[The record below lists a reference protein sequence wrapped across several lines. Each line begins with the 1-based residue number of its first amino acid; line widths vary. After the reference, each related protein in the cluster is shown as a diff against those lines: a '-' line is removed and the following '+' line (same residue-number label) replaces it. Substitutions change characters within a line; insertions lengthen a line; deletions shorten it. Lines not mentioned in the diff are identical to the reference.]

1 MKKII
6 TAIDGL
12 KYSESTTRYVTQLA
26 MEAGA
31 HLVGVFLEDFT
42 YHGYKIYDLVGDEG
56 VSETKRHN
64 LEEIDVEARQR
75 AVTDFEAACREKGLN
90 YSVHHDR
97 NIAIQELIHE
107 SIYADLLI
115 IGSNETLTHYAE
127 DRPTRFIRDL
137 LERVQC
143 PVMVVPASYKPLD
156 KLVLLY
162 DGEPSSVYAI
172 KEFSYLFPAI
182 HRFET
187 EVLTINNPKHTLHVP
202 GNRLMKEFMRR
213 HFPAAFYTVFKG
225 DPETEIINYLEQLEG
240 RNPVI
245 VLGAYNRGMVSRWF
259 RPSMADILMKEID
272 APLFIAHQ

>member
-1 MKKII
+1 MKKILA
-6 TAIDGL
+6 AIDGL
-12 KYSESTTRYVTQLA
+12 KYSPGTTEYATQLA
-26 MEAGA
+26 KEAGA

-42 YHGYKIYDLVGDEG
+42 YHSYKIYDLVDDEG

-64 LEEIDVEARQR
+64 LEEIDIEARQQ
-75 AVTDFEAACREKGLN
+75 ATMDFETACREKGLN

-115 IGSNETLTHYAE
+115 IGSNETLSHYAE

-143 PVMVVPASYKPLD
+143 PVMLVPASYKQYD

-172 KEFSYLFPAI
+172 KEFSYLFSDI
-182 HRFET
+182 HRMET
-187 EVLTINNPKHTLHVP
+187 EVLTINNPKHTLHLP

-213 HFPAAFYTVFKG
+213 HFPAAFYTVLKG
-225 DPETEIINYLEQLEG
+225 DPEIEITNYLEQLEG
-240 RNPVI
+240 RSPVI
-245 VLGAYNRGMVSRWF
+245 VLGAYHRGMVSRWF
-259 RPSMADILMKEID
+259 RPSMADTLVKEID
-272 APLFIAHQ
+272 APLFIAHR